1 MNQNIFQWRRIFSRT
16 TMRSDNIK
24 KGLERA
30 PHRSLLKAVGLTDE
44 EMELPFIGVVNSW
57 NEVVPGHIHLDKL
70 AEAVKAGIRLAG
82 GVPFEFN
89 TIGICDGIAMGHTG
103 MKNSLPSRELIADSI
118 ELMVEA
124 HQFDGMVMIPTC
136 DKIVPGHLMAAGRLD
151 IPAVAV
157 TGGPMMPGIVGDE
170 PRDVISLFEAVGARG
185 SNRISDQELKNLE
198 DCSCCGAGSCA
209 GLFTAN
215 TMACVTEALGLSLP
229 GCGTAHAVDAR
240 KIRIA
245 KQSGMRIIE
254 LVKKGITARQIVTA
268 ESLDNAIR
276 VDMAIGGSTNTALHL
291 PAIASEFG
299 LDLALLRFDEL
310 SKETPH
316 LINLRPGGD
325 RYLIDFER
333 AGGVPAMMLR
343 LYEKLSLDA
352 MTVTGKSLRENLD
365 GYIIIN
371 PRANKEIIATLDS
384 PVHAEGGIAVLYG
397 SLAPSGSVIKQ
408 TAVNRNMLRFSGPAR
423 VFDSEELAMKAIMG
437 KKIKPGDCVVI
448 RYEGPKGGP
457 GMREMLSPTAAIA
470 GMGLMDS
477 VALITDGRFSGGT
490 RGTCIGHVSPEAA
503 EGGTIA
509 LVREG
514 DAIEIDIP
522 GRVLNL
528 NVPEDEL
535 ERRKRAWKPP
545 APRVTKGYLARY
557 QKQVGSADRGAIFQ

>member
-1 MNQNIFQWRRIFSRT
+1 
-16 TMRSDNIK
+16 MRSDNIK

-44 EMELPFIGVVNSW
+44 EIELPFIGVVNSW
-57 NEVVPGHIHLDKL
+57 NEIVPGHIHLDKL
-70 AEAVKAGIRLAG
+70 AEAVKAGIRMAG

-151 IPAVAV
+151 IPSVVV

-170 PRDVISLFEAVGARG
+170 PRDVISLFEAVGARR
-185 SNRISDQELKNLE
+185 SNKINDQELKNLE

-215 TMACVTEALGLSLP
+215 TMGCVTEALGLSLP
-229 GCGTAHAVDAR
+229 GCGTAHAVDAK

-245 KQSGMRIIE
+245 KQSGMKIIG
-254 LVKKGITARQIVTA
+254 LVKNGLTPRQIVTG

-291 PAIASEFG
+291 PAIAAEFG
-299 LDLALLRFDEL
+299 IELPLSRFDEI

-316 LINLRPGGD
+316 LINLRPGGNW
-325 RYLIDFER
+325 YLIDFER
-333 AGGVPAMMLR
+333 AGGVPAIMQR
-343 LYEKLSLDA
+343 LNKKLNLDV
-352 MTVTGKSLRENLD
+352 MTVTGRSLKENLD
-365 GYIIIN
+365 EYIIIN
-371 PRANKEIIATLDS
+371 PRANKEIIATLES
-384 PVHAEGGIAVLYG
+384 PIHAEGGIAVLRG
-397 SLAPSGSVIKQ
+397 SLAPGGSVIKQ
-408 TAVNRNMLRFSGPAR
+408 TAVSQNMMRFSGPAR

-437 KKIKPGDCVVI
+437 NKIKPGDCVIV

-490 RGTCIGHVSPEAA
+490 RGLCIGHVSPEAA
-503 EGGTIA
+503 EGGPIA
-509 LVREG
+509 LAKEG
-514 DAIEIDIP
+514 DIVEIDIP
-522 GRVLNL
+522 GRILNL
-528 NVPEDEL
+528 RVPKEEL
-535 ERRKRAWKPP
+535 DKRKKAWKPP

-557 QKQVGSADRGAIFQ
+557 QKMVGSADKGAIFS

>member
-1 MNQNIFQWRRIFSRT
+1 
-16 TMRSDNIK
+16 MRSDNIK

-44 EMELPFIGVVNSW
+44 EMELPFIGVINSW

-70 AEAVKAGIRLAG
+70 AEAVKAGIRMAG

-151 IPAVAV
+151 IPAIAV

-185 SNRISDQELKNLE
+185 SNKISDLELKNLE

-299 LDLALLRFDEL
+299 LGLPLSRFDEL

-343 LYEKLSLDA
+343 LYEKLSLDVL
-352 MTVTGKSLRENLD
+352 TVTGKSLRENLD
-365 GYIIIN
+365 DYTIIN

-397 SLAPSGSVIKQ
+397 SLAPRGSVIKQ
-408 TAVNRNMLRFSGPAR
+408 TAVNEKMLRFSGPAR

-490 RGTCIGHVSPEAA
+490 RGTCIGHVSTEAA
-503 EGGTIA
+503 EGGPIA

-514 DAIEIDIP
+514 DIVEIDIP

-528 NVPEDEL
+528 NIPEDEL
-535 ERRKRAWKPP
+535 GRRRKAWKPP

-557 QKQVGSADRGAIFQ
+557 QKQVGSADRGAIFS